1 MGGLGDASNSAEDP
15 HPTDS
20 AATHDHEKELPA
32 DSVDDVAAGATTE
45 PPVESSKTEAVPP
58 FDSVEP
64 ADQEVMVVTEPESS
78 EVLADELVID
88 EKATTTV
95 DASDLD
101 LQSDEP
107 MAIADAPPNNE
118 PTVIAESEAPNAS
131 LATAETQSASTPM
144 VIAEPTEPTTDSGD
158 GAPADGGDEP
168 ESASNAISSEPLV
181 IAQATTDAE
190 STVVAESVIDQ
201 QELSEPLVVAEPAP
215 AVEPMVVAEGSGE
228 PGVGAEASSSE
239 AAVEPAPA
247 VEPMVVAE
255 GSLAEG
261 SSEPSADAT
270 LPSPGD
276 VASGELPPQP
286 VSSRA
291 PGDPGKI
298 VEGVVTAVTG
308 DGVELTLDDGRPAFI
323 SRRNFGLNDEAPDS
337 VLSIGD
343 RAHGAELSR
352 EDPKSRVVLSRSW
365 ALKKQAWDKIVLAS
379 TEGKPLTGRVV
390 SGSKKGVVVDVG
402 VRGFVPMSH
411 LELDPVTDLAPYID
425 QSFELKVLEVDAQKE
440 KLVLSRRSALLKEQR
455 KQIQEFISGI
465 KPGEIRTGKV
475 SSFADY
481 GAFIDLGGVN
491 GLAHIS
497 ELSWDRVG
505 KPSDVLSLGQ
515 EVEVKVLDVKAK
527 KKRISLSL
535 RQTSDDPLSSFEV
548 GSILNGPV
556 TRLVDFG
563 AFVLVQGFEG
573 LVHLSELAEYRVSA
587 PEEIV
592 TPGDVVGV
600 KVLSIDTKRRRLE
613 LSIRRAAEYQG

>member
-1 MGGLGDASNSAEDP
+1 MGGLGDASNSAEEP
-15 HPTDS
+15 HPSDS
-20 AATHDHEKELPA
+20 AVPHDHNEELPTEA
-32 DSVDDVAAGATTE
+32 VDDVGDGAETG
-45 PPVESSKTEAVPP
+45 PLADSPKTEAVPP
-58 FDSVEP
+58 FDSTEA

-78 EVLADELVID
+78 EVLADESAID
-88 EKATTTV
+88 ELATTTV
-95 DASDLD
+95 NASGID

-107 MAIADAPPNNE
+107 MAIADATPNTE
-118 PTVIAESEAPNAS
+118 PIVLAESEAPSAS
-131 LATAETQSASTPM
+131 LATAETQSATTPM
-144 VIAEPTEPTTDSGD
+144 VVAEPIDPSTAASAE
-158 GAPADGGDEP
+158 APAVGDDTG
-168 ESASNAISSEPLV
+168 ESVSDSTPSEPLV
-181 IAQATTDAE
+181 VAEATADAE
-190 STVVAESVIDQ
+190 STVVSESVVDQ
-201 QELSEPLVVAEPAP
+201 QELSEPLVVAESAP
-215 AVEPMVVAEGSGE
+215 AVEPMVVAEATPLEVPDGSG
-228 PGVGAEASSSE
+228 VE
-239 AAVEPAPA
+239 AA
-247 VEPMVVAE
+247 
-255 GSLAEG
+255 S
-261 SSEPSADAT
+261 
-270 LPSPGD
+270 PSPGD
-276 VASGELPPQP
+276 VATGELPPQP

-323 SRRNFGLNDEAPDS
+323 SRRNFGLNDEAPDT

-379 TEGKPLTGRVV
+379 TEGKPLTGRVI

-440 KLVLSRRSALLKEQR
+440 KLVLSRRSSLLKAQR
-455 KQIQEFISGI
+455 KQIQEIISGI

-505 KPSDVLSLGQ
+505 KPSDVLNLGQ

-535 RQTSDDPLSSFEV
+535 RQISDDPLASFEV